1 MKPRYLKTIYDLIVR
16 DYKIEPIGNGKFIHS
31 FKPAT
36 TNTVYKFEAN
46 GTPEVEEGERYNIG
60 YYDDANGNKI
70 IETSCLSKNTDVN
83 PMLSYLYAT
92 KLSEGK
98 HNVNKS
104 KNDERVS
111 HTAQDG
117 YYWGKKYAWREFGL
131 VISKDAFFAYLKEIN
146 HPKVECITRNPGMGF
161 SNSGEPSTAYKE
173 EGLADAVNSLIS
185 SAVKITKVRFKS
197 PLYSKQFVIRGI
209 EAITDRK

>member
-1 MKPRYLKTIYDLIVR
+1 MKSRNLKTIHDLIVS
-16 DYKIEPIGNGKFIHS
+16 DYKIEPIGNGKFTHS

-36 TNTVYKFEAN
+36 TNTLYQFEAN
-46 GTPEVEEGERYNIG
+46 GTPEVVEGGRYNIG
-60 YYDDANGNKI
+60 YYEVQGKKI
-70 IETSCLSKNTDVN
+70 IDTSCLSKNTEVN
-83 PMLSYLYAT
+83 PMLSYLYST

-98 HNVNKS
+98 HEVNKG

-131 VISKDAFFAYLKEIN
+131 VISKDAFYAYLKEIN
-146 HPKVECITRNPGMGF
+146 HPKVECFTGNHDMGF
-161 SNSGEPSTAYKE
+161 SNYDKPSTAYKD
-173 EGLADAVNSLIS
+173 EGLADAVKSLVA
-185 SAVKITKVRFKS
+185 SAKKKTKVRFKS

-209 EAITDRK
+209 EAITDKK

>member
-1 MKPRYLKTIYDLIVR
+1 MKSRNLKTIHDLIVR
-16 DYKIEPIGNGKFIHS
+16 EYKIEPNGNGKFTHS

-36 TNTVYKFEAN
+36 TNTIYQFEAN
-46 GTPEVEEGERYNIG
+46 GTPEVVEGERYNIG
-60 YYDDANGNKI
+60 YYEDEHGNKI
-70 IETSCLSKNTDVN
+70 IDTSCLSKNTEVN

-98 HNVNKS
+98 HEVNKG
-104 KNDERVS
+104 KNDDRVS

-131 VISKDAFFAYLKEIN
+131 VFSKDALFAYLKEIN
-146 HPKVECITRNPGMGF
+146 HPKVECITRNPDMAF
-161 SNSGEPSTAYKE
+161 RNEPSTAYKE
-173 EGLADAVNSLIS
+173 EGLTDAVNSLIA
-185 SAVKITKVRFKS
+185 SAVKVTKVRFKS

-209 EAITDRK
+209 EAITDKK